1 MESKQ
6 LCSHLQ
12 KNNVGVAPHSVNQDE
27 FKWIKDINAKEETIK
42 VPDENILLLVKNF
55 YQVVARQMHGTVKVL
70 KQLQSQK
77 FSGVLGQAK
86 ERIYKSK

>member
-6 LCSHLQ
+6 LCSHLW

-55 YQVVARQMHGTVKVL
+55 YQVVAR
-70 KQLQSQK
+70 
-77 FSGVLGQAK
+77 
-86 ERIYKSK
+86 